1 MRIRMMRRRPTRLP
15 RVFMRRG
22 RSFTRGHRALIKL
35 LVVFVLIFAL
45 FAYSASRVRPVIAM
59 LARSE
64 AREFVIRAINNAIA
78 EEIED
83 GNLDYHRLVSFERDQ
98 TGSINALVTNA
109 ALINILQTRISNNVV
124 DNVENVVDANM
135 AIPIGNAIG
144 GMILLGRGPR
154 VPVRI
159 QSVTNVET
167 RFTNAFSSEGINQ
180 TRHVI
185 MLEILVEI
193 DIIIPGDR
201 ESTIVTTEVAI
212 AETVIVGTVPNVYA
226 DLGRLLG

>member
-1 MRIRMMRRRPTRLP
+1 
-15 RVFMRRG
+15 
-22 RSFTRGHRALIKL
+22 
-35 LVVFVLIFAL
+35 
-45 FAYSASRVRPVIAM
+45 VRPVIAV

-64 AREFVIRAINNAIA
+64 AREFIIRSVNDAISS
-78 EEIED
+78 EIES
-83 GNLDYHRLVSFERDQ
+83 GNLEYSRLVTLETDHGGNI
-98 TGSINALVTNA
+98 TALVTNA
-109 ALINILQTRISNNVV
+109 AMINVLQTRISNNVV

-144 GMILLGRGPR
+144 GMIFAGRGPR

-167 RFTNAFSSEGINQ
+167 RFTNEFSSAGINQ

-185 MLEILVEI
+185 MLEIFVEI
-193 DIIIPGDR
+193 YIIIPGDR
-201 ESTIVTTEVAI
+201 QRASVTTEVAI

-226 DLGRLLG
+226 DIGRLIR